1 MADLTGQGTFS
12 EEASEMLQLMT
23 KKRTILSSPG
33 SKLSSL
39 YYNVMN
45 STVDAVEI
53 TYNMGR
59 YSNSLTTPTFGAQSQ
74 VILANSSFVSE
85 VYLHLELPN
94 LYAGQTLSRGWGYG
108 CLANLSFLFGSSNVS
123 QLNINGQSLWAKVA
137 MQCETAEK
145 RSEMFRL
152 GGDQQLGPILIIDSD
167 PNSATFGQPIRD
179 VNAVLSADILIPMPF
194 SSASSLFSKKAFDS
208 NLLNNPITIQIQF
221 NQANSIYG
229 GPQTTNPFPPGFG
242 AALMYFRQGDL
253 YSKGLSLKR
262 YLDTHPDE
270 SMLYPWI
277 YTQSYLPSQFYG
289 NNTFGSPVTLNLLG
303 IINADLLALT
313 VGIVRVS
320 QLVPPAGQPAN
331 QFQYDN
337 IQNVALLY
345 NGTIMFN
352 APRSSWKLS
361 TLKSQGG
368 QYFQNSLI
376 YPTVPGPPPGNVF
389 TSAPQDSYLLHIDFS
404 AIRSMTFEGMM
415 QNVWRIGNNTLSLQF
430 NTEGN
435 GSVLYQAYVSYHY
448 NSVVQVQQGQTAIY
462 FD

>member
-1 MADLTGQGTFS
+1 MADLTGQGS
-12 EEASEMLQLMT
+12 YSNEASEMLQLMAN
-23 KKRTILSSPG
+23 KRTILSAPG

-53 TYNMGR
+53 TYNTGR
-59 YSNSLTTPTFGAQSQ
+59 YSSSLTTPEFGANSQ
-74 VILANSSFVSE
+74 VILANSSFVGE
-85 VYLHLELPN
+85 VYVHLELPN
-94 LYAGQTLSRGWGYG
+94 LYPGQCISRGWGY
-108 CLANLSFLFGSSNVS
+108 AAIQNLSFLFGSSNVS
-123 QLNINGQSLWAKVA
+123 QLNINGQSLLHKLA

-145 RSEMFRL
+145 RSEIFKL
-152 GGDQQLGPILIIDSD
+152 GGDQQIGPIMKTNPDTGL
-167 PNSATFGQPIRD
+167 PERD
-179 VNAVLSADILIPMPF
+179 NDAVLSADILIPLPF
-194 SSASSLFSKKAFDS
+194 SSASSLFSKKAFDT

-229 GPQTTNPFPPGFG
+229 GPVVPNPYPTRFS

-253 YSKGLSLKR
+253 FSKGLSLKR
-262 YLDTHPDE
+262 YLDNHPDE

-277 YTQSYLPSQFYG
+277 YTQSYLPSQFVG
-289 NNTFGSPVTLNLLG
+289 NNVFGTPVTVPLLG
-303 IINADLLALT
+303 FINADLLAITIGVVRTSMLT
-313 VGIVRVS
+313 
-320 QLVPPAGQPAN
+320 PPQGQPAN

-337 IQNVALLY
+337 IQNVALLF
-345 NGTIMFN
+345 NGTTMFY

-361 TLKSQGG
+361 TIRSEGA
-368 QYFQNSLI
+368 QYFQNSII
-376 YPTVPGPPPGNVF
+376 YPTVTGGTVF

-435 GSVLYQAYVSYHY
+435 SSVTYQAFVSYHY
-448 NSVVQVQQGQTAIY
+448 NSVVQVQQGQTSIY

>member
-12 EEASEMLQLMT
+12 SEASEMLQLMT
-23 KKRTILSSPG
+23 NKRTILSSPG

-59 YSNSLTTPTFGAQSQ
+59 YSSSLTTPNFGASSQ
-74 VILANSSFVSE
+74 VILANSSFVGE
-85 VYLHLELPN
+85 VYIHLELPN
-94 LYAGQTLSRGWGYG
+94 LYDGQCLSRGWGYG
-108 CLANLSFLFGSSNVS
+108 AIANMSFLFGSSNVS
-123 QLNINGQSLWAKVA
+123 QLNINGQTLWHKVA
-137 MQCETAEK
+137 MALSTSES
-145 RSEMFRL
+145 RSEFFRL
-152 GGDQQLGPILIIDSD
+152 GGDQQIGPIMRTNIDTGLPERD
-167 PNSATFGQPIRD
+167 PYAI
-179 VNAVLSADILIPMPF
+179 LSADILIPLPF
-194 SSASSLFSKKAFDS
+194 SSSSSLFPKKSFDS

-229 GPQTTNPFPPGFG
+229 GPTTPNGYPSGF
-242 AALMYFRQGDL
+242 AQAIMYFRQGDL
-253 YSKGLSLKR
+253 FSKGLSLKR

-277 YTQSYLPSQFYG
+277 YTQSYLPSVFPGQ
-289 NNTFGSPVTLNLLG
+289 NVPGSPVTVNLLG
-303 IINADLLALT
+303 FINADLLSIT
-313 VGIVRVS
+313 VGVVRLS
-320 QLVPPAGQPAN
+320 MLNPPAGQPAN

-345 NGTIMFN
+345 NGTVMFY
-352 APRSSWKLS
+352 APRSSWKL
-361 TLKSQGG
+361 TTIKSAGA

-376 YPTVPGPPPGNVF
+376 YPTVPLGTVF

-404 AIRSMTFEGMM
+404 AIRSMVFEGMM

-435 GSVLYQAYVSYHY
+435 GTVNYQAFVSYHY